1 MKRYRI
7 GIGTLL
13 ALTASTALA
22 VAPPSGPRKDALA
35 TADAHL
41 GELAGQTKGAPQ
53 HLLLMQQQKIRQVIE
68 DLDAG
73 KHVDPSEIDR
83 VLENAE
89 RGY

>member
-13 ALTASTALA
+13 ALAASTALA
-22 VAPPSGPRKDALA
+22 VAPPSSPRKDALA
-35 TADAHL
+35 TADARL

-53 HLLLMQQQKIRQVIE
+53 QLLLMQQQKIRQLIE

-83 VLENAE
+83 VLENAA